1 MSSDQQNLEIVRRG
15 YELFGKGDIPG
26 LLALFD
32 SSIEWTTPGP
42 ADLPTAGTRR
52 GVQAVGAFF
61 QTLASTYDFTRLE
74 PQEFIAQGDRVL
86 VRGIDTFVVK
96 ATGKTL
102 DFKWVHAFTLQ
113 NGKVASFEEFGDMS
127 AVVEEL
133 RQAQAR
139 T

>member
-1 MSSDQQNLEIVRRG
+1 MSSEQQNLEIVRRG
-15 YELFGKGDIPG
+15 YELFGKGDVAG

-32 SSIEWTTPGP
+32 PDIEWTTPGP

-52 GVQAVGAFF
+52 GAQAVGAFF
-61 QTLASTYDFTRLE
+61 QTLASTYDFTRFD

-102 DFKWVHAFTLQ
+102 DFKWVHAFTVK
-113 NGKVASFEEFGDMS
+113 NGKVTSFEEFGDVS
-127 AVVEEL
+127 AVVDEL
-133 RQAQAR
+133 RKAQAR
-139 T
+139 V